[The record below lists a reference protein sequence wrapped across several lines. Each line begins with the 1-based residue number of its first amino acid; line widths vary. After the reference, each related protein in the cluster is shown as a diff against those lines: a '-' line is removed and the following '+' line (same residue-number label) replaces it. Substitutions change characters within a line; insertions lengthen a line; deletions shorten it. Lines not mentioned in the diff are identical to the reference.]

1 MLKEN
6 SLSLDPIN
14 SFHMCTFSAFRYK
27 AVNGT
32 TLKVKVMFLASF
44 TLFFLTFFFI
54 TAPQII
60 KFYTLLNHNF
70 TTRHLIIFTQS

>member
-32 TLKVKVMFLASF
+32 ALKVKVMFLASF
-44 TLFFLTFFFI
+44 TLFFLTFFFYYSTPDHKI
-54 TAPQII
+54 LHI
-60 KFYTLLNHNF
+60 
-70 TTRHLIIFTQS
+70 TQS